1 MARRSASTRLALGL
15 PAGVVAVLALAA
27 LAARAR
33 TLHRRG
39 VAGMLREH

>member
-15 PAGVVAVLALAA
+15 AAGVVMVLVLAA
-27 LAARAR
+27 LVAQAR

-39 VAGMLREH
+39 VAGMLR